1 MGEYWIELTAEL
13 PNQMQWIM
21 TSIAT
26 AIIVVTI
33 LLSHYVGRLIAPAI
47 CQFIEGH
54 EEIKHIDLLEIAS
67 SITGNLVSALI
78 LAGALYLY
86 PWGLH
91 PQLLLT
97 LAMTLNIAAMAQRL
111 LRGLNI
117 GFWSATAVSF
127 ALFIWTVHGTL
138 TGFGHKL
145 SPAKANEAE
154 TIGGF
159 PISLEFLITAVL
171 VVIIFIAAIRLG
183 GRFISLLLERNS
195 HIDDGQ
201 RVLVEKLANVAMI
214 VVGFLLAMD
223 ILGIDLTALAFFSG
237 AFGLAIGFG
246 LQKTFGNLIS
256 GIILLMDRSI
266 KPGDVIAVGDSFGW
280 VNKIGI
286 RAVSIITR
294 DGKEHLIPNE
304 NMMTNEVENWSY
316 SSKNVRVRIPVG
328 VAYNS
333 DIVQVEE
340 LLLAVA
346 KDHKRVLKQPI
357 PRVLI
362 KGFGDN
368 SVDFE
373 FRIWIRDPEEGVSNI
388 KSDIL
393 KQIWHVFHE
402 HGVEFPFPQRDVHLD
417 ITPSTLKTLKGVK

>member
-1 MGEYWIELTAEL
+1 MADYWNNMLAVWPTQPEWVLIGIASIIILTAYC
-13 PNQMQWIM
+13 I
-21 TSIAT
+21 SVIIAKL
-26 AIIVVTI
+26 A
-33 LLSHYVGRLIAPAI
+33 APKV

-54 EEIKHIDLLEIAS
+54 EEIKHFDLLTIAI
-67 SITGNLVSALI
+67 SIMGHFIAALVIA
-78 LAGALYLY
+78 AALYLY
-86 PWGLH
+86 PWDIH
-91 PQLLLT
+91 PQFLLT
-97 LAMTLNIAAMAQRL
+97 LAMGFALAAMAQKL

-127 ALFIWTVHGTL
+127 ATFIWTIRSTL
-138 TGFGHKL
+138 LGFGHSL
-145 SPAKANEAE
+145 SIAKPKETE

-159 PISLEFLITAVL
+159 PISIEFVVTAFLVLIVL
-171 VVIIFIAAIRLG
+171 VAAIRLC
-183 GRFISLLLERNS
+183 GRLVTILLERND
-195 HIDDGQ
+195 HVDDGQ

-214 VVGFLLAMD
+214 VIGFLMATD

-246 LQKTFGNLIS
+246 FQKTFGNLIS

-266 KPGDVIAVGDSFGW
+266 KPGDVIAIGDSFGW

-286 RAVSIITR
+286 RAVSIVTR

-333 DIVQVEE
+333 DIRKVEE
-340 LLLAVA
+340 ILLTLA
-346 KDHKRVLKQPI
+346 KDHKRILKSPA
-357 PRVLI
+357 PKALI

-388 KSDIL
+388 KSDVM
-393 KQIWHVFHE
+393 KQIWFEFEE
-402 HGVEFPFPQRDVHLD
+402 HGVQFPFPQRDVHLD
-417 ITPSTLKTLKGVK
+417 ITKDSMAALKKIK

>member
-1 MGEYWIELTAEL
+1 MAEYWMDL
-13 PNQMQWIM
+13 
-21 TSIAT
+21 IADFPT
-26 AIIVVTI
+26 QSEWVMIAIAVAIIAAAVCI
-33 LLSHYVGRLIAPAI
+33 AYFIGR
-47 CQFIEGH
+47 FIGPKLYQLVEGH
-54 EEIKHIDLLEIAS
+54 EEIKHVDLLEVAS
-67 SITGNLVSALI
+67 SITTNLISALL
-78 LAGALYLY
+78 LAVALYLY
-86 PWGLH
+86 PWDIY
-91 PQLLLT
+91 PQLLLA
-97 LAMTLNIAAMAQRL
+97 LAMTFCIAAMAQKL
-111 LRGLNI
+111 LRGLKI

-127 ALFIWTVHGTL
+127 ALFIWTMHSTL

-145 SPAKANEAE
+145 SAVKPDEAE

-159 PISLEFLITAVL
+159 PLTLEFAITAVL
-171 VVIIFIAAIRLG
+171 VVIVFIAAIRLG
-183 GRFISLLLERNS
+183 GRLISILLERNS
-195 HIDDGQ
+195 HVDDGQ
-201 RVLVEKLANVAMI
+201 RVLVEKLSNVAMI

-266 KPGDVIAVGDSFGW
+266 KPGDVIAIGDSFGW

-333 DIVQVEE
+333 DIKLVEKILLE
-340 LLLAVA
+340 LA
-346 KDHKRVLKQPI
+346 KDHSRILKRPEPK
-357 PRVLI
+357 VLI
-362 KGFGDN
+362 KEFGDN
-368 SVDFE
+368 SVNFE
-373 FRIWIRDPEEGVSNI
+373 YRIWIKDPQAGVSNI
-388 KSDIL
+388 KSDIM
-393 KQIWHVFHE
+393 KQIWFEFEE

-417 ITPSTLKTLKGVK
+417 ITKETLAALKKIK